1 MPEDHVHKDPGH
13 LDIDAVSAYVDQEL
27 RADDLAMIA
36 FHLSNCPACN
46 REVHEIRT
54 TVFLL
59 ASLPQYEPRRSFCLG
74 QEHARAAR
82 RREQTREAQSW
93 SGANALTG
101 QPGVPPALPA
111 AASRGGGWI
120 SGLHVAAMVVGTLL
134 LLVTAGDLTGFIDDP
149 SSPMQLAAPT
159 AAAGL
164 PTPPQAAMP
173 APEAPQAVQEAPPPV
188 ADAVSESAP
197 SSVVSAFQEAP
208 AELRGT
214 TDRDSA
220 SEEMLEAEN
229 LAQSAPR
236 LRATVVGAAAV
247 TQAIPTPGAE
257 SASAPSTGGTTENVT
272 DSERAVSEEQP
283 SRMRI
288 VQLALG
294 LLLAWL
300 IVSIAGMRWVRRL
313 R

>member
-1 MPEDHVHKDPGH
+1 
-13 LDIDAVSAYVDQEL
+13 
-27 RADDLAMIA
+27 
-36 FHLSNCPACN
+36 
-46 REVHEIRT
+46 
-54 TVFLL
+54 
-59 ASLPQYEPRRSFCLG
+59 
-74 QEHARAAR
+74 
-82 RREQTREAQSW
+82 
-93 SGANALTG
+93 
-101 QPGVPPALPA
+101 
-111 AASRGGGWI
+111 
-120 SGLHVAAMVVGTLL
+120 VVGTLL

-164 PTPPQAAMP
+164 PEPPQAAMP
-173 APEAPQAVQEAPPPV
+173 AAEAPQAAQEAPPPV
-188 ADAVSESAP
+188 ADAESDSARP
-197 SSVVSAFQEAP
+197 GMVSAFQEAP
-208 AELRGT
+208 VEMRGT

-229 LAQSAPR
+229 LAQSAPG

-247 TQAIPTPGAE
+247 TQAIPTPGA
-257 SASAPSTGGTTENVT
+257 ASAPSGGGTTEQVT
-272 DSERAVSEEQP
+272 ASDSAASDEGEQP